1 MIETKNYKNL
11 KISFDNITG
20 SDEQIEVLYS
30 QLKNR
35 QYDISHKF
43 LPRFEDHIKFVK
55 NHPYRYWV
63 MILKD
68 RVPIGNFYIQAD
80 NSIGLNITEPSPSI
94 MSEVLNYIRNKFT
107 PLDEVKSKVPAYFF
121 VNVPYKN
128 QKLSKLLI
136 DFDAAPIQISHK
148 I

>member
-11 KISFDNITG
+11 KLSFDNITV
-20 SDEQIEVLYS
+20 SDEQIDVLYT

-63 MILKD
+63 VILKD
-68 RVPIGNFYIQAD
+68 SVPIGNFYIQAD
-80 NSIGLNITEPSPSI
+80 NSIGLNITEPSSSVI
-94 MSEVLNYIRNKFT
+94 SEVLNYIRKSLHLLMKLRLKF
-107 PLDEVKSKVPAYFF
+107 
-121 VNVPYKN
+121 
-128 QKLSKLLI
+128 
-136 DFDAAPIQISHK
+136 
-148 I
+148 